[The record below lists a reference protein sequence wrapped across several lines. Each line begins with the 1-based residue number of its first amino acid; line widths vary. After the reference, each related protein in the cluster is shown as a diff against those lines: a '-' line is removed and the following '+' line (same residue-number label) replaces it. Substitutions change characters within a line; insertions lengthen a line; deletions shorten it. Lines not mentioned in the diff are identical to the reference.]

1 MREIIRQGR
10 EENRQEMEESIREIV
25 REEITTALAETNS
38 EVKKLKN
45 GLAALGR
52 NRDSSEEQEPE

>member
-1 MREIIRQGR
+1 VKLLDKGGKKTDKRWKKAYTKLLEKR
-10 EENRQEMEESIREIV
+10 S
-25 REEITTALAETNS
+25 LAETKS